1 MGGFDVVALGELLI
15 DFTHN
20 DMSEQGNPMFETN
33 PGGAPCNVLSMLQ
46 NLGNSTAFIG
56 KVGDDFFGRLLK
68 ERIEKQ
74 GIDASGLV
82 MDSAVPT
89 TLAFVNKLTNGD
101 RDFSFYRKPGAD
113 MMLTAGDARKN
124 IRQSTEI

>member
-20 DMSEQGNPMFETN
+20 DMSEQGNPMFEAN

-56 KVGDDFFGRLLK
+56 KVGDDFFGRMLK
-68 ERIEKQ
+68 ERVEKQ
-74 GIDASGLV
+74 GIDTKGLFP
-82 MDSAVPT
+82 SRA
-89 TLAFVNKLTNGD
+89 
-101 RDFSFYRKPGAD
+101 KPQAKS
-113 MMLTAGDARKN
+113 TA
-124 IRQSTEI
+124 